1 MDGVFAR
8 ILFFFFCSR
17 RRRITGRFVVY
28 FLCLLFFSI
37 LVVLEAYSWRCTWQ
51 LGYTGGRGS
60 KDKTH
65 HSLGACVLFVTRC
78 PGRAGRD
85 RALVRDANKE
95 KALAQRDGLNR
106 MDGWDLTSDGLR
118 TSRETSSKAI
128 CTNALEGD

>member
-8 ILFFFFCSR
+8 ILFFCSR

-28 FLCLLFFSI
+28 FLCLFSYQ
-37 LVVLEAYSWRCTWQ
+37 VVLEAYSTWQ
-51 LGYTGGRGS
+51 LGHTGGRGS

-65 HSLGACVLFVTRC
+65 HSLGVCVLFVTRC

-95 KALAQRDGLNR
+95 KALA
-106 MDGWDLTSDGLR
+106 
-118 TSRETSSKAI
+118 
-128 CTNALEGD
+128 